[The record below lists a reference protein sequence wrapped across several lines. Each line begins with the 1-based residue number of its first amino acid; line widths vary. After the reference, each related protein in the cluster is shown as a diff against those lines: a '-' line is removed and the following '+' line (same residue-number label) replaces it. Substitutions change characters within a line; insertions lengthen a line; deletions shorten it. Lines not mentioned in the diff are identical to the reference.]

1 MVEIKSLKKLDLVI
15 DELNLLKQTIEN
27 EEYNKVIKKLN
38 DVYSDLERDVYLY
51 ESTIE
56 EMEEEVYTLRNKGDY
71 FLEYYDDEL

>member
-1 MVEIKSLKKLDLVI
+1 MVEIKSLRKLDLVI
-15 DELNLLKQTIEN
+15 DELNLLKKTIKN